1 MRGPEDGGLAAV
13 DAWLEEKGWA
23 PFPFQ
28 RRVWEEMARGRG
40 GLLHSSTGSGKT
52 LAVWLGA
59 LAALRDE
66 VGARARVHGG
76 RSIAPPLTVL
86 WITPMRAL
94 AADTLRALE
103 APMAALCPGWTAAL
117 RSGDTTSAQR
127 AAQDRRLPTVLVTTP
142 ESLSL
147 LLSRADARDQLG
159 QVRLVVVD
167 EWHELMGNKRGVQT
181 QLALARLRRFASSC
195 AISRLRERA
204 GRGRRRGPAAV
215 EVP

>member
-1 MRGPEDGGLAAV
+1 MAAI
-13 DAWLEEKGWA
+13 DAWLAEKGWTS
-23 PFPFQ
+23 FPFQ
-28 RRVWEEMARGRG
+28 RRVWEEIARGRG

-66 VGARARVHGG
+66 VGAEARVHAGK
-76 RSIAPPLTVL
+76 SIAPPLTVL

-103 APMAALCPGWTAAL
+103 TPMAALCPGWTAAL

-147 LLSRADARDQLG
+147 LLRRAPMRATSSARC
-159 QVRLVVVD
+159 
-167 EWHELMGNKRGVQT
+167 
-181 QLALARLRRFASSC
+181 ASS
-195 AISRLRERA
+195 SSTS
-204 GRGRRRGPAAV
+204 GMS
-215 EVP
+215 